1 MESKPTEQKRQ
12 TPYTRT
18 WYQGKSHSSK
28 LYLSPWLACPKP
40 RRTQAGRGRLKRQ
53 TPHGNAQRV
62 NPACTTLGLRRF
74 TAWKK
79 ANGQRWKGL
88 RDIPPRPPGQ
98 SQWEASGEDG
108 QNSIENPMVPKAV
121 IRK

>member
-1 MESKPTEQKRQ
+1 MESKPTGQKRHLILVPG
-12 TPYTRT
+12 TKGNHTAP
-18 WYQGKSHSSK
+18 SST
-28 LYLSPWLACPKP
+28 SRRGSRAQHRVVPKP
-40 RRTQAGRGRLKRQ
+40 AEAGSSARRRTEMLKESIRRYDPGSS
-53 TPHGNAQRV
+53 TFY
-62 NPACTTLGLRRF
+62 GLE
-74 TAWKK
+74 K